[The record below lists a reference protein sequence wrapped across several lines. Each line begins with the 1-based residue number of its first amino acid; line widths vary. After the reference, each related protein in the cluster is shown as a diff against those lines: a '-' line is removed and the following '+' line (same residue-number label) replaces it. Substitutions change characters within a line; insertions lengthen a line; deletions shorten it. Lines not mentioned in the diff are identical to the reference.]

1 MLSFLPAPV
10 RGGVAFLLLILNTLF
25 WCALLLGLALV
36 KLIVPIPSWRAALT
50 KTLIWL
56 AENWISGN
64 KATAV
69 LLHKNQ
75 WDTPDLTD
83 LNRDEWYL
91 VVSNHQSWVD
101 ILVLQ
106 SVFNRRIPF
115 LKFFIKQGL
124 IWIPVIG
131 LAWWALDFP
140 FIKRY
145 SKTYLQKHPEKRGK
159 DLEATRRACEKFKT
173 TPISVMNFLEGTRFT
188 PEKHG
193 RQQSPYQ
200 HLLRPKAGGIALVL
214 DAMGDIIHT
223 MLNVTIIYPDGRP
236 TFWDYLSGRVQNV
249 IVRVEKAP
257 IPARLSQGDYMN
269 DAAFKTEFQEWVNTL
284 WQEKDDL
291 ITELL

>member
-140 FIKRY
+140 SSSAIPKPIY
-145 SKTYLQKHPEKRGK
+145 KNIPKNGAKTWK
-159 DLEATRRACEKFKT
+159 RRAARAKN
-173 TPISVMNFLEGTRFT
+173 S
-188 PEKHG
+188 
-193 RQQSPYQ
+193 
-200 HLLRPKAGGIALVL
+200 RP
-214 DAMGDIIHT
+214 
-223 MLNVTIIYPDGRP
+223 RP
-236 TFWDYLSGRVQNV
+236 
-249 IVRVEKAP
+249 
-257 IPARLSQGDYMN
+257 SQ
-269 DAAFKTEFQEWVNTL
+269 
-284 WQEKDDL
+284 
-291 ITELL
+291 